1 MVPIWN
7 TPPAYFE
14 LSNKDVHIWQ
24 AALDLPSSSVQ
35 ELKEKLS
42 IDERIKAERL
52 RFERDR
58 NRFIVR
64 FGILR
69 TILGS
74 YMGVE
79 PVKVRFR
86 YGNHGKPR
94 LCDAFGPADIHFNV
108 SRSEGLALYVFTRD
122 HEVGV
127 DIERIRDIPE
137 MEEIVEQFFSA
148 RENAV
153 FRSLPRSKTRQAFF
167 TCWTRKEAF
176 MKAIGEGLFYPLNRF
191 DVSFSPD
198 EPSRLLSIDGDPEK
212 ASQWFMLSLKPAVG
226 FTAALAIK
234 GHGWRLHFWQWPDQP
249 TSNLAY
255 QQRPK
260 WLSVK
265 NEKILSW
272 KQIHIP
278 GSLSV

>member
-24 AALDLPSSSVQ
+24 AALDSPGNRVQ
-35 ELKEKLS
+35 EFREKLS
-42 IDERIKAERL
+42 LDERAKAERL

-69 TILGS
+69 TILGF
-74 YMGVE
+74 YTGTE
-79 PVKVRFR
+79 PNEIRFC
-86 YGNHGKPR
+86 YGNRGKPR
-94 LCDAFGPADIHFNV
+94 LCDAFGRAGIHFNV
-108 SRSEGLALYVFTRD
+108 SHSEGLALYVFTRD

-148 RENAV
+148 RENAI
-153 FRSLPRSKTRQAFF
+153 FRSLPRSKKRQAFF

-176 MKAIGEGLFYPLNRF
+176 MKVIGEGLFYPLNRF

-226 FTAALAIK
+226 FIAALAIK
-234 GHGWRLHFWQWPDQP
+234 GHGWRLHFWQGPDQP

-265 NEKILSW
+265 NEKILSS